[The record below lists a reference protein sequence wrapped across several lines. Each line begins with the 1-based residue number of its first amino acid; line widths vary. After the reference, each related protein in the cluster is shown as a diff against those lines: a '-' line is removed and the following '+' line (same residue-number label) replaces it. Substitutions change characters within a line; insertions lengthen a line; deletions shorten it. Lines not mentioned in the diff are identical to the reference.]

1 MVPISQVAHELFL
14 EVSEQHLRLL
24 PCARLTP
31 TNCRLRCRAPHH
43 LFRYAYPPLLLGIF
57 DLLFFLSLLLL
68 VIRILLGLFIPA
80 NNTTLLMAGQL
91 PPRRREVEG
100 EQGSQ
105 VIFEGHLGEIEYH

>member
-57 DLLFFLSLLLL
+57 DLLFFLNLLLL
-68 VIRILLGLFIPA
+68 VRILLGLFIPA
-80 NNTTLLMAGQL
+80 NNTTWLMAGQL